1 MWRNFFLALSIRCK
15 KDFLWNFRHKN
26 LPIER
31 VTPYRKQVTRIR
43 KKLLRSPT
51 EVKPMS
57 SKRTSSVVPLD
68 QVPRAERTPYRPVV
82 LVVDDE
88 SVIAE
93 TLSEIL
99 SRSGYAA
106 MTAYDA
112 NSALEIALLTPPELL
127 VTDVVLPG
135 MSGIELAITI
145 RRIFPDCNVLLF
157 SGQAS
162 TEDLLSAARREG
174 HQFTLLSKPV
184 HPIDLLAR
192 VQDSLK
198 HRATA
203 NSAMN

>member
-1 MWRNFFLALSIRCK
+1 MSPKKASSI
-15 KDFLWNFRHKN
+15 
-26 LPIER
+26 
-31 VTPYRKQVTRIR
+31 
-43 KKLLRSPT
+43 
-51 EVKPMS
+51 
-57 SKRTSSVVPLD
+57 VPLEE
-68 QVPRAERTPYRPVV
+68 VPPADRAAYRPVV

-99 SRSGYAA
+99 SRNGYTA

-162 TEDLLSAARREG
+162 TEDLLSAARRQG
-174 HQFTLLSKPV
+174 HQFTLLTKPV

-192 VQDSLK
+192 VSDSLK
-198 HRATA
+198 HRSAGVGVTA
-203 NSAMN
+203 N